1 MVNESEKNELKYF
14 VKLQNYVMIK
24 KENHPIRKFIE
35 ENFQIMLSEILFLS
49 KFNKFIQKY

>member
-24 KENHPIRKFIE
+24 KENRPIRKFIE